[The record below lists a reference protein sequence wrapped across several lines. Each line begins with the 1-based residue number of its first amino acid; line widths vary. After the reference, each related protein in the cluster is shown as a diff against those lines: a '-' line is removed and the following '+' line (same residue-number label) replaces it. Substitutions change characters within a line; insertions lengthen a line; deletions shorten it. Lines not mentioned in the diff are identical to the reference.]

1 MNSSGDQWKAQ
12 RATTLEILRE
22 LNMGKNPLAEKIQE
36 EVGEYVKA
44 ICAKDSQPFDLT
56 PLTQMSV
63 SNNICSIIFGKRYEY
78 DDEVFCPKF
87 AQGLGSA
94 QNTHLLVVM
103 LCL

>member
-12 RATTLEILRE
+12 RTTALEILRE

-44 ICAKDSQPFDLT
+44 VCAKDSQPFDLT

-63 SNNICSIIFGKRYEY
+63 SNNICSVIFGKRYEY
-78 DDEVFCPKF
+78 DDKVVRPKF
-87 AQGLGSA
+87 APGLGSA
-94 QNTHLLVVM
+94 QNTHLLVFV